1 MTLLLGIILF
11 LFFILVGII
20 FLSIIGIEKKYLTN
34 ANFLLITPILGALTM
49 VCFGEFLIFI
59 FSMKYTSWLFLI
71 ILSIIGYINRKKVFI
86 ALEVFYKKMK
96 GYLLLSLLAGI
107 IVSIPSLKIFS
118 LNSPRIINN
127 DIAFYLSS
135 MDWLLHNSF
144 RNFKSLLSIN
154 PNVPYYSLATYMIR
168 ETRTGTEFLGSQIM
182 GLLFLE
188 PHQVYYSLGIAI
200 SCILPMTSAFFL
212 RYVLG
217 IKKKTVLFYML
228 ICSSSLLIFELQ
240 RMQYTPQLFGI
251 SGMILFLGIMIDF
264 VKNKQIKKE
273 KFLLGFSLAGVLS
286 IYAEFG
292 TILFTYFFITCS
304 VIFLGNKNKKE
315 SLKKIYELIL
325 GCLLSFPISPLGMF
339 KAVKFNLVVLTQVFQ
354 KVSNIDPFEGTMISP
369 SLYIPNILGFLIR
382 SKTIYNI
389 KISAKDFNTWERV
402 VLGLSICYL
411 LIGICVVFFI
421 LFKRINKL
429 NIIFILI
436 LLFFI
441 SYGYYFRKVNFAYG
455 EYKFLLGIIPV
466 AFMIITYFIQ
476 HFFDFLK
483 NEKIKNVLEIIAVE
497 LIILFVILNLSNTL
511 FLSRQKYFFYDK
523 SLMELRKVG
532 EKLPKGSIVD
542 IPGTGNDV
550 HAGVY
555 ALKNNKVRI
564 KGFSY
569 YTDFLN
575 PEKLAITGRSYYT
588 GTLEQ
593 MKNIPMKDS
602 DYYLEIKDNDSDALD
617 IIKENKKIYWENRKY
632 RLVQKSSKI
641 DNISLKIGKGFDIV
655 EIEGKTGIPFRWI
668 TNKEAE
674 ISLKN
679 HSNNNITIQLVI
691 EIKGIKNIHKS
702 IDIFMNNQLIGS
714 GKSPNQVKTKY
725 FILKPNKNYKILLK
739 MKDPLTSVKND
750 TRNFGVQVR
759 GIKINVK

>member
-1 MTLLLGIILF
+1 
-11 LFFILVGII
+11 
-20 FLSIIGIEKKYLTN
+20 
-34 ANFLLITPILGALTM
+34 
-49 VCFGEFLIFI
+49 
-59 FSMKYTSWLFLI
+59 
-71 ILSIIGYINRKKVFI
+71 
-86 ALEVFYKKMK
+86 
-96 GYLLLSLLAGI
+96 
-107 IVSIPSLKIFS
+107 
-118 LNSPRIINN
+118 
-127 DIAFYLSS
+127 
-135 MDWLLHNSF
+135 
-144 RNFKSLLSIN
+144 
-154 PNVPYYSLATYMIR
+154 
-168 ETRTGTEFLGSQIM
+168 
-182 GLLFLE
+182 
-188 PHQVYYSLGIAI
+188 
-200 SCILPMTSAFFL
+200 
-212 RYVLG
+212 
-217 IKKKTVLFYML
+217 
-228 ICSSSLLIFELQ
+228 
-240 RMQYTPQLFGI
+240 MQYTPQLFGI

-369 SLYIPNILGFLIR
+369 SLYIPN
-382 SKTIYNI
+382 
-389 KISAKDFNTWERV
+389 
-402 VLGLSICYL
+402 
-411 LIGICVVFFI
+411 CVVFFI

-476 HFFDFLK
+476 QFFDFLK